1 MENLFDLTHLITT
14 YGYIGILVI
23 VFLESGIFF
32 PLPGDSLLFTA
43 GLLAPALGWNVVLL
57 SFSIF
62 IVAFLGGIAGYYIG
76 TKLDFLYNYSLFRKI
91 FKKKYTDDAHNFLEK
106 HGLFAMI
113 LSRFIPVV
121 RTFLPIVAGMVRMN
135 FADFLKYSFI
145 GSIVWSVTFVF
156 GGYFLGRTFPQIA
169 DYLHWVIIV
178 IVIVSILPAVYHFI
192 KERRKSK

>member
-1 MENLFDLTHLITT
+1 MNHLFDLTYLITN

-43 GLLAPALGWNVVLL
+43 GLLAPVLGYNVVLL
-57 SFSIF
+57 AFLVF
-62 IVAFLGGIAGYYIG
+62 VAAFLGGIVGYYIG
-76 TKLDFLYNYSLFRKI
+76 TKLDFLYNYSFFRKI

-113 LSRFIPVV
+113 LSRFIPIV

-135 FADFLKYSFI
+135 FYDFVKYSFL
-145 GSIVWSVTFVF
+145 GSIIWSATFVF
-156 GGYFLGRTFPQIA
+156 GGYFLGRSFPQIQE
-169 DYLHWVIIV
+169 YLLYVVIIV
-178 IVIVSILPAVYHFI
+178 VFISILPAIYHFI
-192 KERRKSK
+192 KERKSK